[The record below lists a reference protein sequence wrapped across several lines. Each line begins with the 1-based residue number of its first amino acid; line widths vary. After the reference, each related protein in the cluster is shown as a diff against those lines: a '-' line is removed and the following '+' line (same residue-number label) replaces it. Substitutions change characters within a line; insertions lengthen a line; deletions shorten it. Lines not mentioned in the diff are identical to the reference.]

1 MTEPPSSRDPR
12 SVIRRIFL
20 RPETPAASAADD
32 DGGDVPDA
40 PPPGPPSMVQIG
52 FGLGVGLLL
61 ALLVGVIVLTLQQL
75 LLMILVALFV
85 SLGLNPAVDW
95 LVSHRLSRG
104 AAVGLVMLGVVA
116 LIALG
121 LWAVAPVAAEQIQ
134 LLLLNLPTF
143 LNDLRANDQIAEFDA
158 QYRVISQVT
167 ALLTSSTLVTSLF
180 GGILGASQMLVNA
193 LISLVITIVLT
204 VYFLASLPSIKQV
217 IYRLAPASRRPR
229 VRYLADEMFTR
240 LGGYLSGVFVVVACV
255 SVFAF
260 IYMSI
265 IGLGRFALALT
276 VVVAVFAL
284 IPLIGNTISMVI
296 ISIVAFSMSPILGG
310 VTIVVFLLYQQ
321 FDAYVIQP
329 RVFARSMNVPGPLVI
344 IAVIAGGT
352 LLGVIGALLAVPLA
366 ALFLLL
372 YREVVIPALDRR

>member
-1 MTEPPSSRDPR
+1 MTQQPPSRDAR

-20 RPETPAASAADD
+20 RPEPPSADAND
-32 DGGDVPDA
+32 DGGEVPA
-40 PPPGPPSMVQIG
+40 VAEPGPPSTVQVG
-52 FGLGVGLLL
+52 FGLGIGLLL
-61 ALLVGVIVLTLQQL
+61 AALVGVIVITLQQL

-85 SLGLNPAVDW
+85 SLGLNPAVEW

-104 AAVGLVMLGVVA
+104 VAVASVMLGVVI
-116 LIALG
+116 LVALG
-121 LWAVAPVAAEQIQ
+121 LWAVAPVAAEQVQ

-167 ALLTSSTLVTSLF
+167 ALLTSSALVTSLF
-180 GGILGASQMLVNA
+180 GGIVGASQMLVNA
-193 LISLVITIVLT
+193 LMSLVITIVLT
-204 VYFLASLPSIKQV
+204 VYFLASLPAIKQV

-229 VRYLADEMFTR
+229 VRYLADEMFSR

-255 SVFAF
+255 SAFAF
-260 IYMSI
+260 LYMTI

-284 IPLIGNTISMVI
+284 IPLVGNSISMII
-296 ISIVAFSMSPILGG
+296 ISIVAFSMSPILGA

-321 FDAYVIQP
+321 FDAYFIQP

-352 LLGVIGALLAVPLA
+352 LLGIVGALLAVPLA
-366 ALFLLL
+366 AVSLLL
-372 YREVVIPALDRR
+372 YREVLIPALDRR